1 MLLLA
6 LQARPHWCD
15 RRRMDLITHA
25 VVSAAAA
32 GATARAAGLRA
43 AAGTGALAGLLP
55 DADMLIASSADP
67 LLTLEFHRHFTHSIA
82 FAPIGAAL
90 AAMVAWLLMRRRH
103 AFAPLYLYACIGY
116 LAALLLDACT
126 SYGTHLLWPFSTTPV
141 AFSVISVIDPI
152 FTLLVGVP
160 LAFALRRRRRR
171 FARFGVALGLT
182 MIALGALQHGR
193 ALEQSA
199 QLAAARGH
207 EPQRLLVKPTLG
219 NLVLWR
225 SLYLS
230 DGRLFADAVRVGW
243 PGSVRIYPGENAPRF
258 DLRGEPALPQ
268 GSRARRDVERFIAF
282 ADHLPVRHP
291 RRPDLIGDARYALLP
306 TSIEPLWGVVID
318 ANAPDAPVRFENL
331 RSSSPQA
338 RRRFVDML
346 LGRDLA
352 VRHDDAAG

>member
-1 MLLLA
+1 
-6 LQARPHWCD
+6 
-15 RRRMDLITHA
+15 MDLITHA
-25 VVSAAAA
+25 ALSAAAA
-32 GATARAAGLRA
+32 ASTARAPGLRR

-82 FAPIGAAL
+82 FVPIGAAL
-90 AAMVAWLLMRRRH
+90 AAVVAWLLMRRRQ
-103 AFAPLYLYACIGY
+103 AFAPLYLAACIGY

-126 SYGTHLLWPFSTTPV
+126 SYGTHLLWPFSATPI
-141 AFSVISVIDPI
+141 AISVISVIDPI

-160 LAFALRRRRRR
+160 LAFALRRRCSR
-171 FARFGVALGLT
+171 FAQLGVALGLV
-182 MIALGALQHGR
+182 MIGLGALQHGR

-207 EPQRLLVKPTLG
+207 APERLLVKPTLG

-230 DGRLFADAVRVGW
+230 EGRLFADAVRVGL
-243 PGSVRIYPGENAPRF
+243 PGHVRIYPGENAPRF
-258 DLRGEPALPQ
+258 DLGSEPALPE
-268 GSRARRDVERFIAF
+268 GSRARRDVARFITF

-291 RRPDLIGDARYALLP
+291 RRANFIGDARYALLP

-318 ANAPDAPVRFENL
+318 ASAPDSPVRFENL
-331 RSSSPQA
+331 RGSSAQT
-338 RRRFVDML
+338 RQRFVDML
-346 LGRDLA
+346 FGRDLPI
-352 VRHDDAAG
+352 RPDDTAD